1 MLSDGQVTLR
11 PIRPADLDAMYDWTV
26 DAATHLISD
35 PRPLLPLTRAGYDA
49 RRAEQEPAPDR
60 VEFTIELGGRCA
72 GYCQLVFF
80 DHLARRAM
88 VGITIAPGERGR
100 HVGRRALA
108 LLVDYGFRHRN
119 LHRVWLGT
127 QSRNEAGLRA
137 YTAVGFVEESRSRD
151 AVWADGHYVD
161 EVTMGVLRSEWLAR
175 HPEPVAVSAASASAA
190 GSTC

>member
-11 PIRPADLDAMYDWTV
+11 PIQPADLDAMYDWTV
-26 DAATHLISD
+26 DAATHSISD
-35 PRPLLPLTRAGYDA
+35 PRPLLPLTRASYNA
-49 RRAEQEPAPDR
+49 RRAENESAPDR
-60 VEFTIELGGRCA
+60 AEFSIEVEGRCA
-72 GYCQLVFF
+72 GNCQMVFF

-127 QSRNEAGLRA
+127 QARNEAGLRA
-137 YTAVGFVEESRSRD
+137 YAAVGFVEESRQRD
-151 AVWADGHYVD
+151 AVWTEGHYVD
-161 EVTMGVLRSEWLAR
+161 EVTMGVLRAEWLAR
-175 HPEPVAVSAASASAA
+175 HPEPVAVAPAFASAA